1 MRQRL
6 SPEDRQGAYRS
17 CSTAFRAQKTPQRRM
32 SDAEENPLEETEE
45 DGEIEVEEEDEEG
58 EYANYKE
65 LESAQQQSTNSNMP
79 GWRESQEEGE
89 EEEDEDGEEG
99 EEGEE
104 EEVEEGE
111 EGEEEVEEEVRGKEE
126 EGEEGKEE
134 EKEDEEEW
142 EEEKR
147 VEEKEDGEEEGEEV
161 GEEEEEATGAQEET
175 TVQPQEITEPVKI
188 HSGSASKHSLQS
200 ELSEAT
206 ELSRDLVAQLEF
218 LDLDLTTSGEQQLRF
233 PERQPSGEPGEKAK
247 QGPQDE
253 SEQETR
259 DLGAEREAL
268 EPEKREKRKGK
279 RVSYEHERNEKEFQP
294 KARSPSQS
302 LVSITTGDI
311 LFQKDD
317 SANVYPLT
325 MTWSF
330 GWNSSL
336 PVYYI
341 RDENQT
347 VLLYASA
354 HNAVIYN
361 VLKNNQH
368 HLQGHP
374 NVISCLCISEDR
386 RWVATADKGPNCL
399 IIIWDSFTG

>member
-175 TVQPQEITEPVKI
+175 TVQPQEITEPVV
-188 HSGSASKHSLQS
+188 SLEGLTQADSQS
-200 ELSEAT
+200 FLS
-206 ELSRDLVAQLEF
+206 
-218 LDLDLTTSGEQQLRF
+218 LRF